1 MPYIPRVGEWAD
13 IRAAGVVLED
23 EAVLVLN
30 KPAGLSVMGERHGT
44 DLVTMAAA
52 AGEELF
58 PVHRIDKVTSG
69 AVLLAKELR
78 WHGPLT
84 RQFAGRTVGKT
95 YLAITG
101 PGGLP
106 GRGVID
112 LPLSAGRKG
121 RARVAA
127 PRASIVADDAH
138 GTWSVPGPQIFGHVR
153 TYPSVTTFATV
164 WQDERHALLAV
175 RPVTGRRH
183 QIRVHLAWI
192 GHPVEGD
199 PLFGPTDV
207 PRALLHSWRLAF
219 DAAWRGGARVR
230 AEAAPGE
237 DFWAPVLGRRPGPDP
252 AVLLAAAPDP
262 PDPPPP
268 PAARPGAPRPAG
280 PARRRPAG
288 GRRRGRKPPGT
299 PPPR

>member
-1 MPYIPRVGEWAD
+1 VGEWAD

-30 KPAGLSVMGERHGT
+30 KPAGLSVMGERHET
-44 DLVTMAAA
+44 DLVRMAAA

-78 WHGPLT
+78 QHGPLT

-95 YLAITG
+95 YLAVAG

-106 GRGVID
+106 ARGVID

-121 RARVAA
+121 RVRVAA
-127 PRASIVADDAH
+127 QRASIVADDAH
-138 GTWSVPGPQIFGHVR
+138 GTWSVPEPEVFAHVR
-153 TYPSVTTFATV
+153 TYPSVTAFATV
-164 WQDERHALLAV
+164 WQDELHALLAV

-192 GHPVEGD
+192 GHPVAGD

-219 DAAWRGGARVR
+219 DAAWRGGVRAR
-230 AEAAPGE
+230 AEAPPGD
-237 DFWAPVLGRRPGPDP
+237 DFWAPVLDRLPRRDP
-252 AVLLAAAPDP
+252 AGLLAAAPEP
-262 PDPPPP
+262 PDPPLP
-268 PAARPGAPRPAG
+268 PAARPGAQQPAG

-288 GRRRGRKPPGT
+288 GRRPGRKPPGT